1 MARTR
6 VVLLIWSLLC
16 PLTTPFQQHSQNAL
30 LTRKLLLPTWRTTTL
45 SSSSSSSEDSS
56 SSDDV
61 GSFEFNASSSNP
73 DAETLLRINFSFH
86 DNNDDGGR
94 LALSAVQQYCQT
106 FPYAA
111 ILPVQPLTY
120 IPLTLPDGNPAVKV
134 SFLRKKTAEKGSID
148 GGILFTCCLVSEE
161 DCDDEGLDNYKRR
174 IQLTAI
180 RITEGQTVSKMFSEK
195 QILLAF
201 VKGLNDARGIEI
213 LTPPGGGRHVEV
225 ESIFHR
231 WLNLG

>member
-1 MARTR
+1 
-6 VVLLIWSLLC
+6 V
-16 PLTTPFQQHSQNAL
+16 
-30 LTRKLLLPTWRTTTL
+30 
-45 SSSSSSSEDSS
+45 D
-56 SSDDV
+56 
-61 GSFEFNASSSNP
+61 SFEFNASSTNNP

-86 DNNDDGGR
+86 NDNDDGGR
-94 LALSAVQQYCQT
+94 LALSAVHQYCQT
-106 FPYAA
+106 FPFAA

-120 IPLTLPDGNPAVKV
+120 IPLTLPDGNPAVQV

-213 LTPPGGGRHVEV
+213 LTPPGGGRYVEV

>member
-1 MARTR
+1 MTRTR
-6 VVLLIWSLLC
+6 VVVLLIWSLLC
-16 PLTTPFQQHSQNAL
+16 TLSTSFQHLHYAL
-30 LTRKLLLPTWRTTTL
+30 LTRRPLLLPTWTL
-45 SSSSSSSEDSS
+45 SSSSSSDS

-61 GSFEFNASSSNP
+61 GSFFEFDASTNP
-73 DAETLLRINFSFH
+73 NAETLLRINFSF
-86 DNNDDGGR
+86 NDDADDDGR

-106 FPYAA
+106 FPFAA
-111 ILPVQPLTY
+111 VLPVQPLTY
-120 IPLTLPDGNPAVKV
+120 IPVQLPDGNPAVKV

-148 GGILFTCCLVSEE
+148 GGILFSSFLVSEE

-180 RITEGQTVSKMFSEK
+180 RIKEGQTVSKMFSEK

-213 LTPPGGGRHVEV
+213 LTNGGRRVEV
-225 ESIFHR
+225 ESVFHL

>member
-1 MARTR
+1 MMTRTR

-16 PLTTPFQQHSQNAL
+16 SLTTPFQHS
-30 LTRKLLLPTWRTTTL
+30 RSLLPTWTTL
-45 SSSSSSSEDSS
+45 SS

-61 GSFEFNASSSNP
+61 GSFEFDASTNP
-73 DAETLLRINFSFH
+73 DAETLLRINFSF
-86 DNNDDGGR
+86 NDDADDDGR

-106 FPYAA
+106 FPFAA
-111 ILPVQPLTY
+111 VLPVQPLTY
-120 IPLTLPDGNPAVKV
+120 IPVKLPDGNPGVKV

-148 GGILFTCCLVSEE
+148 GGILFASCLVSEE

-180 RITEGQTVSKMFSEK
+180 RIKEGQTVSKIFSEK

-213 LTPPGGGRHVEV
+213 LTNGSRHVEV
-225 ESIFHR
+225 ESVFHR